1 MVDSDANFALGQDKV
16 FGAHLSIVNYFM
28 ASAEIAHKH
37 SLSKHQMIL
46 LVDVLGEEGVC
57 KELYQAF
64 QVRIGFRVDGRH
76 EIFDCRVAFE
86 RSMEHGAA
94 LILKVV
100 GTRRETRCRLIENSI
115 VKPAFDHFV
124 QTESKLVYR
133 FKDSVLLVQVLAA
146 LMD

>member
-1 MVDSDANFALGQDKV
+1 
-16 FGAHLSIVNYFM
+16 
-28 ASAEIAHKH
+28 
-37 SLSKHQMIL
+37 
-46 LVDVLGEEGVC
+46 
-57 KELYQAF
+57 
-64 QVRIGFRVDGRH
+64 
-76 EIFDCRVAFE
+76 
-86 RSMEHGAA
+86 MEHGAA